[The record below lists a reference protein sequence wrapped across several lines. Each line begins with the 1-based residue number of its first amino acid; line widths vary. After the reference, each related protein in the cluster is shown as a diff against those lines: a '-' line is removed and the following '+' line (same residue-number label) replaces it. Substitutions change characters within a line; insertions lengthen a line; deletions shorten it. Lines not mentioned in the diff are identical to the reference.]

1 MKSFAKVSIALE
13 INALFADNYILT
25 SQGAEV
31 SSLYAKMWPHLCEM
45 ACNILWTVVDWK
57 LCCKTN

>member
-31 SSLYAKMWPHLCEM
+31 SSL
-45 ACNILWTVVDWK
+45 
-57 LCCKTN
+57 

>member
-1 MKSFAKVSIALE
+1 MILGLISLFMKSFAKVSIALE

-31 SSLYAKMWPHLCEM
+31 SSL
-45 ACNILWTVVDWK
+45 
-57 LCCKTN
+57 